1 MVSQKSH
8 QAIGARNS
16 KESESTKCAVK
27 NDHKIKKFAFGG
39 RNGLAKAV
47 CWLEENQS
55 FLILSCRKIESDEE
69 SGFAPS
75 KGTYFCCKS

>member
-16 KESESTKCAVK
+16 KESEGTQCAVK
-27 NDHKIKKFAFGG
+27 NDRKIKKFAFGG

-47 CWLEENQS
+47 CWVEENQS
-55 FLILSCRKIESDEE
+55 SLILICRKIESDEE
-69 SGFAPS
+69 SGFAPR
-75 KGTYFCCKS
+75 KGTDICCKP